1 MQLNII
7 FSGVGGQGIIAA
19 SDVYCEAA
27 LLDGFDVAKA
37 ETHGMAQRGG
47 SIITHVRI
55 GEDISSP
62 LIETGSADIIVGFEV
77 LEAVRAL
84 PLLRYHG
91 KVIMNTKYIPPSTV
105 VQGLVKAPVRE
116 ELFDLVK
123 KKARHVYEVDGIR
136 LAQEAG
142 NVLVMNMVLLGALLA
157 ISESPIK
164 EESLKK
170 AISRRLNAKY
180 QKANFKA
187 LALGKKAFYEV
198 LRR

>member
-1 MQLNII
+1 MQLNIV

-55 GEDISSP
+55 GEDVSSP
-62 LIETGSADIIVGFEV
+62 LIEAGSADIIVGFEV
-77 LEAVRAL
+77 LETVRAL
-84 PLLRYHG
+84 PLLHRHG

-105 VQGLVKAPVRE
+105 IQGLVKAPVRE
-116 ELFDLVK
+116 ELFNLVEK
-123 KKARHVYEVDGIR
+123 TARLVYKVDGVR
-136 LAQEAG
+136 LAQDAG
-142 NVLVMNMVLLGALLA
+142 NVLVMNTVLLGALLA
-157 ISESPIK
+157 ISENPLK

-170 AISRRLNAKY
+170 AISSRLKAKY
-180 QKANFKA
+180 RKANFKA
-187 LALGKKAFYEV
+187 LALGKKSI
-198 LRR
+198 L